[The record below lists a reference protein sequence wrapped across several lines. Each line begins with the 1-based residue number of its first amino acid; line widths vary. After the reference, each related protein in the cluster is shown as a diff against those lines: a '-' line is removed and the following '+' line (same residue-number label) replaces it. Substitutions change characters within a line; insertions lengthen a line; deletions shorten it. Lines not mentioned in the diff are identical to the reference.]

1 MCINAYLYMKQYV
14 EKRVDRQVDY
24 ECFQVNLT
32 NLVKNKTSQFTPK
45 TKGRNDKLSF
55 AKKKKK

>member
-1 MCINAYLYMKQYV
+1 MKQYV

-45 TKGRNDKLSF
+45 SKGRNDKLSF
-55 AKKKKK
+55 AKKKQKTKKI

>member
-1 MCINAYLYMKQYV
+1 MRINVYLYMRHV

-24 ECFQVNLT
+24 ECFEVNLT

-45 TKGRNDKLSF
+45 SKGRNDKLSF
-55 AKKKKK
+55 ATKKI